1 MGRDASDDLLGG
13 GDDLLQPNA
22 PTSTAAV
29 VGIEQPFHGTGS
41 AVDWA
46 VTTTIVIAIAM
57 AVGALAS
64 LVLERRPSRS
74 QMLGVAR
81 LLGLFACPLFLF
93 PVSNFAT
100 FETSKRV
107 EFCATCHSAM
117 DPYVNDMRSR
127 DSRTLAAR
135 HFANR
140 YIQDDQCFACHANYG
155 LFGEAKA
162 KVRGLRHLY
171 YWISGAQTALGAEQI
186 RHYGPYQNSLCL
198 TCHAGSKRFLEAK
211 NGVHRDIA
219 QELATTD
226 PATGKPVRAC
236 LQCHG
241 PAHVSLE
248 QWKLRGASAPVID
261 E

>member
-1 MGRDASDDLLGG
+1 MAANGSDDLL
-13 GDDLLQPNA
+13 DADNDVLA
-22 PTSTAAV
+22 PVTAGAGV
-29 VGIEQPFHGTGS
+29 PSVGIEQPFHGTGS

-46 VTTTIVIAIAM
+46 VSTTTVLAIAM
-57 AVGALAS
+57 IAAALAS
-64 LVLERRPSRS
+64 LVLGRRESRS
-74 QMLGVAR
+74 PVLGMVR

-93 PVSNFAT
+93 PIGNFAT

-117 DPYVNDMRSR
+117 DPYVNDMRSPE
-127 DSRTLAAR
+127 SRTLAAR

-140 YIQDDQCFACHANYG
+140 YIQNDQCFACHADYG

-162 KVRGLRHLY
+162 KIRGLRHVY
-171 YWISGAQTALGAEQI
+171 YWLSRTPQALGTEQI
-186 RHYGPYQNSLCL
+186 SHFGPYQNTPCL

-211 NGVHRDIA
+211 HGVHRDVA
-219 QELATTD
+219 ADLTARD
-226 PATGKPVRAC
+226 PTTGKPVRAC

-241 PAHVSLE
+241 PAHVTLE
-248 QWKLRGASAPVID
+248 QWKLRGANAPVMD

>member
-1 MGRDASDDLLGG
+1 MAADGADDLLGSD
-13 GDDLLQPNA
+13 GDLIA
-22 PTSTAAV
+22 PPATAPGTAG
-29 VGIEQPFHGTGS
+29 VGIEQPFHGRGS

-46 VTTTIVIAIAM
+46 VSTTTVLALAMIAA
-57 AVGALAS
+57 ALAS
-64 LVLERRPSRS
+64 LVLGRRESRS
-74 QMLGVAR
+74 ATLGMVR

-93 PVSNFAT
+93 PIGNFAT

-117 DPYVNDMRSR
+117 DPYVNDMRSPE
-127 DSRTLAAR
+127 SRTLAAR

-140 YIQDDQCFACHANYG
+140 YIQDDQCFACHADYG

-162 KVRGLRHLY
+162 KLRGLRHVY
-171 YWISGAQTALGAEQI
+171 YWLARTPQALGQEQI
-186 RHYGPYQNSLCL
+186 HHYGPYQNTQCL

-211 NGVHRDIA
+211 NGVHRDVA
-219 QELATTD
+219 AELTARD

-248 QWKLRGASAPVID
+248 QWKLRGAAAPVLD